1 MSTEPGGEVF
11 QLSEPDVDLARRMAV
26 AAHRVVIILQETGL
40 PENLSE
46 DLAAVS
52 TDLGGLWAA
61 HRALDSQLETLF
73 ESKGDWEAIADCLV
87 DLGSSIEHMS
97 WHLKNVRRP
106 LGRLSRYAYGAAEEE
121 GGADMKGTEDR

>member
-1 MSTEPGGEVF
+1 MSTEPGGEAF
-11 QLSEPDVDLARRMAV
+11 QLAEPDVELGRRMAV

-40 PENLSE
+40 PEHLNK

-61 HRALDSQLETLF
+61 HRELDAQLETLF
-73 ESKGDWEAIADCLV
+73 DSKGDWEAIADCLV

-97 WHLKNVRRP
+97 WHLKSVRRP
-106 LGRLSRYAYGAAEEE
+106 LGRLSRYAYGAAEDEPDA
-121 GGADMKGTEDR
+121 GEDAQ

>member
-1 MSTEPGGEVF
+1 MSTEAGPNVF
-11 QLSEPDVDLARRMAV
+11 HLAEPDVELGRRMAV

-40 PENLSE
+40 PERLSK

-61 HRALDSQLETLF
+61 HRELDAQLETLF

-97 WHLKNVRRP
+97 WHLKGVRGP
-106 LGRLSRYAYGAAEEE
+106 LGRLSRYAYGAAENERAT
-121 GGADMKGTEDR
+121 GKDGTGSS

>member
-1 MSTEPGGEVF
+1 MSTEPGADVF
-11 QLSEPDVDLARRMAV
+11 HLAEPDVELGRRMAV
-26 AAHRVVIILQETGL
+26 AAHQVVIVLQETGL
-40 PENLSE
+40 PEHLTN

-61 HRALDSQLETLF
+61 HRALDSHLETLF

-106 LGRLSRYAYGAAEEE
+106 LGRISRYAYGAAQE
-121 GGADMKGTEDR
+121 GSGGCEDGIDA